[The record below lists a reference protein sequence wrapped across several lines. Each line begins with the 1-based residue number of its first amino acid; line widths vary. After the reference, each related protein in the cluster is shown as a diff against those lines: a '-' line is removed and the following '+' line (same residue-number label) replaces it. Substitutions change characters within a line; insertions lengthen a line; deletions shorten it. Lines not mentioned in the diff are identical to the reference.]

1 MRWFE
6 GDIVQAVTQSRARN
20 AVFVVFVEGE
30 NETSEKISEAIND
43 VAVSTKLEG
52 SNFVSIHFKSGSQT
66 FNQFSQIY
74 RDPPVPSLYF
84 IGRNGSPIEIV
95 TEIGNAKD
103 LIDKIENIE
112 NIHLG
117 KTPVNPTPSA
127 PASAPTNDGV
137 AKESEPS
144 TSTVP
149 LDDRVERAKELL
161 EEKRNKKK
169 QQEEDEAR
177 QKEMQRRKEGQNVQ
191 ELKRWQQEQEL
202 KQLKEER
209 LKEKKMEQEARQR
222 VLDQIAQDRADR
234 NARNASSAS
243 SPSVAQQG
251 ISAPTSAARNSN
263 EARLQFRLPDGSTYS
278 NRFDA
283 DATLGE
289 VRQYI
294 LTNVTLPFR
303 DFSLATMFPRREFFT
318 QDNTSTLRDLELVPS
333 SVMLILPAGGRVV
346 ASQNNTGLIGLAQ
359 TLLMFLTYPV
369 TRLFTFIRQIF
380 SGPPS
385 NGGNTTSAAPTQSQ
399 SQGSN
404 QQDKRPQRR
413 SGGAY
418 RRSGNSNVH
427 RLHQNQSSSDDENN
441 TWNGNSTQQM

>member
-169 QQEEDEAR
+169 QQEEEEAR

-333 SVMLILPAGGRVV
+333 SVMLILPVCD
-346 ASQNNTGLIGLAQ
+346 NT
-359 TLLMFLTYPV
+359 V
-369 TRLFTFIRQIF
+369 TVEELENKNSI
-380 SGPPS
+380 
-385 NGGNTTSAAPTQSQ
+385 
-399 SQGSN
+399 
-404 QQDKRPQRR
+404 
-413 SGGAY
+413 GGAM
-418 RRSGNSNVH
+418 GTILEEFKNENFLGGDVGVIAE
-427 RLHQNQSSSDDENN
+427 QSKTNE
-441 TWNGNSTQQM
+441 NSTNRGMGFTQTIFMYPLTRQMLFILFLLISCFVIVFLL